1 MMTKN
6 GEEYFRTL
14 LNAQRRGLQKLTKQ
28 QQIKIEKI
36 YEQVFQDA
44 YRDFING
51 KKNLTNK
58 KYQNQM
64 KAAYIQQL
72 YKELKSLSNDYNIK
86 ISKLTE
92 DFHDDFLSYVIPNTE
107 KTAVYTAYMEI
118 VKKATKSS
126 VSMMLKGNIYKDNLG
141 LDDRLWKTAN
151 VAGIKLND
159 AVMSCVAKGMSS
171 IEMSQVVVEFAKE
184 GHKTWDRKKIRE
196 KLGPGYTRYGSL
208 DYESLRL
215 ARTTNNH
222 LNHLNTVNAAKA
234 NPYMNTVIYRTGHTV
249 AGRTCEIC
257 KSRDGKIYKL
267 DEAPFDH
274 PNGFCFLEPCL
285 SINGKEATL
294 EDVGRDIGKWIRG
307 EPNSGLMD
315 KKYKV

>member
-28 QQIKIEKI
+28 QQLKIEKI

-44 YRDFING
+44 YKDFING

-92 DFHDDFLSYVIPNTE
+92 DFHNDFITYVIPDTE
-107 KTAVYTAYMEI
+107 KTIVYTSYMEI
-118 VKKATKSS
+118 VKKATKTS

-151 VAGIKLND
+151 AAGIKLND
-159 AVMSCVAKGMSS
+159 AVMSSVAMGLSS

-234 NPYMNTVIYRTGHTV
+234 NPYMNTVIYKTGHTV

-257 KSRDGKIYKL
+257 KSRDGKVYKL